1 MTQELRKLADAV
13 RDAKTYNELL
23 LAQTKLDDSLTSRQL
38 LELLDR
44 LEKAEKDAERC
55 KRFIDAM
62 CEETFDTWTNGYR
75 MQQVAMNVQ
84 HAMNITAAMEGS
96 K

>member
-1 MTQELRKLADAV
+1 MTQELRKLADDL
-13 RDAKTYNELL
+13 DAEF
-23 LAQTKLDDSLTSRQL
+23 AQGRISNHNGRKAAAEIRL
-38 LELLDR
+38 LLDR
-44 LEKAEKDAERC
+44 VEKAKKDAERC

-75 MQQVAMNVQ
+75 MQQVAMNIQ
-84 HAMNITAAMEGS
+84 HAMNITSAMEAS